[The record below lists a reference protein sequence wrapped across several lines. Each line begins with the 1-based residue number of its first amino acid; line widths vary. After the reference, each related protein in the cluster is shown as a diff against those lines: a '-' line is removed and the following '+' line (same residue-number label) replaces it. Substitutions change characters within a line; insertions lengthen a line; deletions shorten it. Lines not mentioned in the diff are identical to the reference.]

1 MKKEFHL
8 MDAVMT
14 IICVV
19 FVAEA
24 AAPVAAVGNS
34 QYFWWL
40 FLLITFLL
48 PYGLISAELGTTYE
62 GDGGIYDWVS
72 QAFGKKWGGRV
83 SWYYWI
89 NFPLWMASLALMFPD
104 TISLLIGREIG
115 TIPALIIELAF
126 VWIVVFISFY
136 PVCDSAWI
144 LNGAAVLKILIAFTL
159 GILGIYGAV
168 HYGAANQYTL
178 KSLLPSFDLDSLS
191 YISVIIFNCLGF
203 EVICTFT
210 NDMENPKK
218 QIPQAI
224 VIGGLFIAAIYIF
237 MAFGIGV
244 AIPTDQISVSTGLL
258 ESIQLLTGKETG
270 MMVTMIAI
278 AFLLT
283 LFGNM
288 ISWSLGVNNVA
299 AYAADQGDMPSV
311 FGIRR
316 PKNDM
321 PIGAAVMNGAV
332 ASIIL
337 IIAPWIPNQELFWCF
352 FALNLVMFLLA
363 YVPVFP
369 AFLKLRK
376 IDGERPR
383 PFRVPGG
390 PIMTR
395 VIAII
400 PMIMLIISLIFTAV
414 PLQFDA
420 ETLQSILPITIGAV
434 IFILIGEIIVRVK
447 REKVGKRGYKTCQKE
462 L

>member
-14 IICVV
+14 VICVV

-34 QYFWWL
+34 QYFWWI

-62 GDGGIYDWVS
+62 GEGGIYDWVS
-72 QAFGKKWGGRV
+72 KAYGKRWGGRV

-104 TISLLIGREIG
+104 TIGMLTGIQMGVVPS
-115 TIPALIIELAF
+115 LIIELAF
-126 VWIVVFISFY
+126 IWIVIFISFF
-136 PVCDSAWI
+136 PVCDSTWI
-144 LNGAAVLKILIAFTL
+144 LNGAAVIKVLIALTL

-168 HYGAANQYTL
+168 NHGMANTYTL

-203 EVICTFT
+203 EVVCTFAD
-210 NDMENPKK
+210 DMENPKK

-224 VIGGLFIAAIYIF
+224 IIGGVAIAAIYIF

-244 AIPTDQISVSTGLL
+244 AIPTDQISTSTGLL
-258 ESIQLLTGKETG
+258 DSIQLLTGHPTG
-270 MMVTMIAI
+270 IIVTVVAI

-299 AYAADQGDMPSV
+299 AYAADNGDMPSV
-311 FGIRR
+311 FGIRSA
-316 PKNDM
+316 KNDM
-321 PIGAAVMNGAV
+321 PVGASIMNGIV
-332 ASIIL
+332 ASLIL
-337 IIAPWIPNQELFWCF
+337 IIAPFIPNQELFWCF

-369 AFLKLRK
+369 AFLKLRN
-376 IDGERPR
+376 IDGDRPR
-383 PFRVPGG
+383 PFKVPGG
-390 PIMTR
+390 PAAIHI
-395 VIAII
+395 IAIV
-400 PMIMLIISLIFTAV
+400 PMIMLVISLIFTAV
-414 PLQFDA
+414 PLSLDR
-420 ETLQSILPITIGAV
+420 ETLEGVLPITIGA
-434 IFILIGEIIVRVK
+434 ILCILIGEIIVCMK
-447 REKVGKRGYKTCQKE
+447 RKNCRKE
-462 L
+462 GC